1 MGVEID
7 VVYDGNLYCTATH
20 GPSRKTLHTEAP
32 VDNGGKGESFSPT
45 DLLAT
50 AAGACMLTVMG
61 IVAAREGVDM
71 TGARVHV
78 VKEMT
83 SVPARRVGRL
93 TVTLTMPD
101 GFKATD
107 VQRTKL
113 ERAAEACPVKKSLHP
128 DVELELKFVYP

>member
-1 MGVEID
+1 MAVEMD
-7 VVYDGNLYCTATH
+7 VVYEGNLYCTATH

-50 AAGACMLTVMG
+50 SVGACMLTVMG
-61 IVAAREGVDM
+61 IVAQREGVDM
-71 TGARVHV
+71 TGATVHV

-83 SVPARRVGRL
+83 AVPTRRVGKL

-101 GFKATD
+101 GFQATE
-107 VQRTKL
+107 VQRQKL
-113 ERAAEACPVKKSLHP
+113 ERAAEVCPVKKSLHP
-128 DVELELKFVYP
+128 DVELAVEFIYP